1 MLINK
6 THLYCGLF
14 SVLVGA
20 CAPAVSA
27 ETLEEAWDSAI
38 NNNHQI
44 KAAETD
50 TSAAEQQLYSAE
62 GQRLP
67 ELNVSTGYTQLS
79 ETPAAQTEIGGQTAR
94 FNTSQPGSMNA
105 QAIATLPIYTGGR
118 ISHNISA
125 AEASL
130 EAAQHNEITTLMN
143 IKMQVAEAY
152 ITVLRAESI
161 QQVMQSHVDS
171 LKAHVEDVNNLF
183 EQGMVARNDVLAAN
197 VELVNA
203 QQQVV
208 QADNRL
214 DIAKASY
221 NRLLDRN
228 LAEEVKLVR
237 QFPEMPREDL
247 DGLSTNA
254 MKQRSELV
262 VLTRQIESLEQQA
275 RSVKSGILPQ
285 VAINGGYQYQEN
297 RYQAFESM
305 WMVNA
310 DLRWKLF
317 DGSTRHQS
325 DAISRQ
331 AISLKEQRNDLTSM
345 IGLEVRQAWL
355 DCQETQKR
363 IAVTSQAIEQA
374 DENLKVTTDS
384 YQQGLSTNTDV
395 LKAEDLRT
403 TSHDNFNN
411 ANYDAA
417 LAILRL
423 RRAIGVL

>member
-1 MLINK
+1 
-6 THLYCGLF
+6 
-14 SVLVGA
+14 
-20 CAPAVSA
+20 
-27 ETLEEAWDSAI
+27 
-38 NNNHQI
+38 
-44 KAAETD
+44 
-50 TSAAEQQLYSAE
+50 
-62 GQRLP
+62 
-67 ELNVSTGYTQLS
+67 
-79 ETPAAQTEIGGQTAR
+79 
-94 FNTSQPGSMNA
+94 
-105 QAIATLPIYTGGR
+105 
-118 ISHNISA
+118 
-125 AEASL
+125 
-130 EAAQHNEITTLMN
+130 
-143 IKMQVAEAY
+143 MQVAEAY
-152 ITVLRAESI
+152 IAVLRAESTL
-161 QQVMQSHVDS
+161 QLMQSHVDS

-228 LAEEVKLVR
+228 LADEVKLVK
-237 QFPEMPREDL
+237 QFPEMPKEDL
-247 DGLSTNA
+247 KELSNNA
-254 MKQRSELV
+254 SRQRSELA
-262 VLTRQIESLEQQA
+262 VLTQQIEALEQQA
-275 RSVKSGILPQ
+275 QSVKAGVLPQ

-297 RYQAFESM
+297 RYQAAESM
-305 WMVNA
+305 WLVNA
-310 DLRWKLF
+310 GVKWKLF

-363 IAVTSQAIEQA
+363 IVVTSQAIEQA

>member
-6 THLYCGLF
+6 NNLYSSLI
-14 SVLVGA
+14 SVLMGVY
-20 CAPAVSA
+20 APVVSA
-27 ETLEEAWDSAI
+27 ETLEQAWSSAI
-38 NNNHQI
+38 DNNHQI
-44 KAAETD
+44 KAAKTD
-50 TSAAEQQLYSAE
+50 TAAAEEQLDSAQ

-67 ELNVSTGYTQLS
+67 ELNVSSGYTQRS
-79 ETPAAQTEIGGQTAR
+79 ETPGAVTQINGQTAQ
-94 FNTSQPGSMNA
+94 FNTQQPGNMDA

-118 ISHNISA
+118 ISHNINA

-130 EAAQHNEITTLMN
+130 QAAQHNETTAQLN

-152 ITVLRAESI
+152 IAVLRAESTL
-161 QQVMQSHVDS
+161 QLMQSHVDS

-228 LAEEVKLVR
+228 LADEVKLVK
-237 QFPEMPREDL
+237 QFPEMPKEDL
-247 DGLSTNA
+247 KELSNNA
-254 MKQRSELV
+254 SRQRSELA
-262 VLTRQIESLEQQA
+262 VLTQQIEALEQQA
-275 RSVKSGILPQ
+275 QSVKAGVLPQ

-297 RYQAFESM
+297 RYQAAESM
-305 WMVNA
+305 WLVNA
-310 DLRWKLF
+310 GVKWKLF

-331 AISLKEQRNDLTSM
+331 AISLKEQRNDLTSV

-363 IAVTSQAIEQA
+363 IVVTSQAIEQA